1 VTATVGLPF
10 NDRTRIAEA
19 SGLMQTT
26 ALPIDVVSRG
36 AVTSTRCDI
45 VDAAWL
51 EARAESW
58 DHLVLEAATPNPFYA
73 RRIVLA
79 HIAHG
84 LASPELRFV
93 AVHRG
98 ERLLALLPY
107 DRARLGVR
115 TRANAGWTSP
125 YVVTSTPLIAQHGL
139 TDHVE
144 ALLEGLRLAG
154 NIWLLPLLSLE
165 SRAGSALQSAL
176 AARGWPSQTVA
187 TFSRPVLDGRD
198 AEAYEAHVGRRRR
211 KDLRRRSRRLAEL
224 GRLKTKSFC
233 SGDGLRQAI
242 EDFLA
247 LEARG
252 WKGAGGTAL
261 ACRPNTAS
269 YLRAAFADADGPVAC
284 RADVLSLDDRPIA
297 ISLALVSGGT
307 AYMFKTAYDETLGRH
322 APGVILEDE
331 IVRIRRETDF
341 AERLNSATMPGGV
354 LDALYPHR
362 EPIGDLLFATDR
374 STTAPML
381 ASLARREILRRHA
394 LAHMKGLYRRL
405 RAACQPTPAKGLAS
419 VEAK

>member
-1 VTATVGLPF
+1 MQRAAATRSDP
-10 NDRTRIAEA
+10 
-19 SGLMQTT
+19 
-26 ALPIDVVSRG
+26 VSRG
-36 AVTSTRCDI
+36 AVASARSEI

-58 DHLVLEAATPNPFYA
+58 DRLVSEPATPNPFYA

-84 LASPELRFV
+84 LAGPDLGFV

-107 DRARLGVR
+107 DRQGARLGFR

-125 YVVTSTPLIAQHGL
+125 YVVTSTPLIAQDGL

-144 ALLEGLRLAG
+144 ALLEGLRQAG
-154 NIWLLPLLSLE
+154 NVWLLPLLSLD
-165 SRAGSALQSAL
+165 SRTGVALRSAL
-176 AARGWPSQTVA
+176 AARGWPSQTLA
-187 TFSRPVLDGRD
+187 TFGRPVLDGRNPD
-198 AEAYEAHVGRRRR
+198 AYEAHVGPRRR
-211 KDLRRRSRRLAEL
+211 KDLNRRHRRLAEL
-224 GRLKTKSFC
+224 GRLETRSFGE
-233 SGDGLRQAI
+233 GDGLRQAL

-252 WKGAGGTAL
+252 WKGAAGTAL

-269 YLRAAFADADGPVAC
+269 YLRAAFADSGGPVTC

-307 AYMFKTAYDETLGRH
+307 AYMFKTAYDETLRRH
-322 APGVILEDE
+322 APGVILEDK
-331 IVRIRRETDF
+331 IVRIRCETGF
-341 AERLNSATMPGGV
+341 AERLNSATMPGSV

-362 EPIGDLLFATDR
+362 ETMGDLLFATEPG
-374 STTAPML
+374 TTAPML
-381 ASLARREILRRHA
+381 ASLARREVLRRHA
-394 LAHMKGLYRRL
+394 VAHMKGLYRRL
-405 RAACQPTPAKGLAS
+405 RAACQPTSAKGLAS